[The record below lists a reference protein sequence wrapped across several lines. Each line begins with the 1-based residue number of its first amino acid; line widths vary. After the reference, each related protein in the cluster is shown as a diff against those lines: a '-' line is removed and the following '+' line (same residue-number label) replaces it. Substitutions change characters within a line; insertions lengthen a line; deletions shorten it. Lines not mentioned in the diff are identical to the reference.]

1 VTARRRR
8 LGLIPARGGS
18 KRFPRK
24 NVALFDGVPLV
35 VRAVRTAHEAS
46 LFDAVVVSTEDA
58 EIASLARE
66 AGAEV
71 HRRDARLASDDARV
85 VDVCR
90 AVLAERRER
99 GERYHDFCVLLPT
112 SPFRTARHVRESL
125 ALLDARR
132 AHVVMSTAVFP
143 HVPWWAVREERGFL
157 RLQFGARTLK
167 SRRRLPVL
175 RRHNGVVLWS
185 RTDAFLRSG
194 DFYGARVAN
203 YPMPQEESIDID
215 EPLDLEFATFL
226 SGRTQETS

>member
-35 VRAVRTAHEAS
+35 VRTVRTAHEAS

-112 SPFRTARHVRESL
+112 SPFRRPHHVTESL
-125 ALLDARR
+125 ALLERER
-132 AHVVMSTAVFP
+132 ANVVMSVAEFP
-143 HVPWWAVREERGFL
+143 HVPFWAVHEVRGFL
-157 RLQFGARTLK
+157 RLFWGRRWLK
-167 SRRRLPVL
+167 SRPSLPRLY
-175 RRHNGVVLWS
+175 RHNGAVLWARS
-185 RTDAFLRSG
+185 DALARYR
-194 DFYGARVAN
+194 DFYCPRTAPYYMGLD
-203 YPMPQEESIDID
+203 ESVDVD
-215 EPLDLEFATFL
+215 TPLDLEFAQFL
-226 SGRTQETS
+226 WERRKT